1 MACFVQVP
9 RVTAELAKPFLDSS
23 IRLKLNRVTVAKL
36 GQEANC
42 YLEDSLPLIRHLS
55 EAVAQPLASWKNPIV
70 RPEIYPLKA
79 DENGFFFLFL
89 VPPSA
94 GSSSYQESRES
105 SLKGRVGEDS
115 FEWRISWVFALTIT
129 TFRVG
134 EREFPA
140 HIVITAMEATVA
152 VAVPVATCAANY
164 LIPINDLV
172 SVGPSSTRTHI
183 GKEKEEFQV
192 GGRERWMKR
201 EGPLFGASFRSRP
214 KSVVEPYGMAHD
226 ERLRGFLILL
236 GEHASRYYLE

>member
-1 MACFVQVP
+1 
-9 RVTAELAKPFLDSS
+9 
-23 IRLKLNRVTVAKL
+23 
-36 GQEANC
+36 
-42 YLEDSLPLIRHLS
+42 
-55 EAVAQPLASWKNPIV
+55 
-70 RPEIYPLKA
+70 
-79 DENGFFFLFL
+79 
-89 VPPSA
+89 
-94 GSSSYQESRES
+94 
-105 SLKGRVGEDS
+105 
-115 FEWRISWVFALTIT
+115 
-129 TFRVG
+129 
-134 EREFPA
+134 
-140 HIVITAMEATVA
+140 MEATVA

-236 GEHASRYYLE
+236 GEHASRYYLECIAIVAAAAATAAAASAAAAAGTAAGTATGATAAAVDVASNTTM